1 MLSMS
6 LFCSHLLIAYAIA
19 NFVNPTTVE
28 AFQTARHSSVRVT
41 PSFSSIDSATL
52 FSHFV
57 SIGTKPIHTRL
68 FETQQDDDA
77 NTQTEEQVAV
87 GTQEYYKGFLSSPIQ
102 DETVAERGSGLE
114 QALKLGGGVIVVL
127 VVLVVGFLA
136 SNGLI

>member
-41 PSFSSIDSATL
+41 PSFSSFDSAT
-52 FSHFV
+52 SHFV
-57 SIGTKPIHTRL
+57 AKGTKPIHTRL

-127 VVLVVGFLA
+127 IVLVVGFLA

>member
-41 PSFSSIDSATL
+41 PSFSLVDSAT
-52 FSHFV
+52 SHFV
-57 SIGTKPIHTRL
+57 AMGTKSIHTRL

-77 NTQTEEQVAV
+77 NTQTEEQVAL